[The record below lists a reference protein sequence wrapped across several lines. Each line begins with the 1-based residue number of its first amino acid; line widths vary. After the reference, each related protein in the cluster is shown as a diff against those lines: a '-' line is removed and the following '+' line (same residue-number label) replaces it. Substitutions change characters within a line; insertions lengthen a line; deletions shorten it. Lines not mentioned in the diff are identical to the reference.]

1 MHALVSLLRRRP
13 HFRRLWL
20 SEIVSLLGDWMS
32 FVAISLL
39 ALREGGSVVALAL
52 VLAAHNLPHAVLA
65 PIAGTLA
72 DRLDRRRLMISVN
85 VIEGALTIAMALA
98 ASRGE
103 VALVQVL
110 VLARA
115 SAAAFL
121 PPVQS
126 ATLRR
131 VVEGDEL
138 LAANTVSS
146 VTWSVMFA
154 VGMGVGGAIAALGP
168 TTALLLDATSFGV
181 AALLLRGL
189 PPMVAEGHEERGR
202 AGAALMTALT
212 SVRRDMLA
220 AFRHARSHGALLEA
234 MFGKTPLALA
244 AGGAWVLLNLT
255 SNHASVKIAGSAAL
269 ALGLLQC
276 VRGVG
281 TGVGPMLSARL
292 LRRGMSIKRAV
303 LLSALTAF
311 GGIALFALV
320 GTWPV
325 LLISV
330 LAWGAGIGSNW
341 VITSAE
347 IQRLSPDRFVG
358 RLSAIDGFSHT
369 VSMSASALAGAAL
382 VDATGAETGA
392 AWLGIAAGIAGFLV
406 VHFAISA
413 KEAPAIEP
421 PAALDIKTKGA
432 P

>member
-1 MHALVSLLRRRP
+1 MLALVSLLRRRP

-39 ALREGGSVVALAL
+39 ALREGGSVVSLAL
-52 VLAAHNLPHAVLA
+52 VLAAHNLPHALLA
-65 PIAGTLA
+65 PVAGTLA

-85 VIEGALTIAMALA
+85 VIEGTLTVAMAIA
-98 ASRGE
+98 AARGM

-126 ATLRR
+126 AVLRR

-168 TTALLLDATSFGV
+168 TTALLLDASSFGV

-189 PPMVAEGHEERGR
+189 PPMVAEGHEERGS
-202 AGAALMTALT
+202 AGAALMTGLT

-220 AFRHARSHGALLEA
+220 AFRHARSRGELLEA
-234 MFGKTPLALA
+234 MFGKTPMALA
-244 AGGAWVLLNLT
+244 GGGAWVLLNLT
-255 SNHASVKIAGSAAL
+255 SNHESVKIAGSAAL
-269 ALGLLQC
+269 ALGLMQG

-281 TGVGPMLSARL
+281 TGVGPILGARL
-292 LRRGMSIKRAV
+292 LRRGTSIKRVV
-303 LLSALTAF
+303 LLSAITAF
-311 GGIALFALV
+311 GGIAFFALSSA
-320 GTWPV
+320 WPA
-325 LLISV
+325 LLLGV
-330 LAWGAGIGSNW
+330 LAWGAGVGSNW
-341 VITSAE
+341 VITCAE
-347 IQRLSPDRFVG
+347 IQRLSPDRFLG
-358 RLSAIDGFSHT
+358 RLSAIDDFSHT

-382 VDATGAETGA
+382 VDATGVEGST
-392 AWLGIAAGIAGFLV
+392 AWLGLAVGIAGFVV
-406 VHFAISA
+406 VHFALSA
-413 KEAPAIEP
+413 REAPSIDP
-421 PAALDIKTKGA
+421 PATLDIKTKGA